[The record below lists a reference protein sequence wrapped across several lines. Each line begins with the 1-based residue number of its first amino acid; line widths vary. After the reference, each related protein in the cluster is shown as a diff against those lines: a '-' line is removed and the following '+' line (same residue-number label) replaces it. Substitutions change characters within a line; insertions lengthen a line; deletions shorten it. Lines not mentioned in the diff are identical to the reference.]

1 MSSSSGQD
9 LDALKASLR
18 KTQAKIRA
26 EQSTMA
32 DQTAQAIAA
41 EADRI
46 IAAFGLTTDD
56 IIAGYWPIK
65 TEIDPRP
72 LMAAMA
78 ERGLKTALP
87 ATPKPETPLIFHL
100 WQDGDVM
107 IDGLYGTS
115 EPHPNAPV
123 CAPNVLL
130 VPLLAFDDAGYR
142 LGYGGGFYDRSL
154 AALRQDS
161 DRVMAIGIAY
171 DAQKVISVPIGA
183 YDAKLDG
190 ILTETGLKQPKA
202 V

>member
-1 MSSSSGQD
+1 MPSSSGQD
-9 LDALKASLR
+9 LDTLKASLR

-26 EQSTMA
+26 EQSVRA
-32 DQTAQAIAA
+32 DQTAQSIAA
-41 EADRI
+41 EANHI
-46 IAAFGLTTDD
+46 IAAYGLTADD

-72 LMAAMA
+72 LMAALSV
-78 ERGLKTALP
+78 RGLKTALP
-87 ATPKPETPLIFHL
+87 ATPKPEMPLIFHL

-107 IDGLYGTS
+107 IDGFYGTS
-115 EPHPNAPV
+115 EPHPDAPI

-154 AALRQDS
+154 EALRQQS
-161 DRVMAIGIAY
+161 ERVMAIGIAY
-171 DAQKVISVPIGA
+171 DAQNVVRVPIGP

-190 ILTETGLKQPKA
+190 ILTETGLKQP
-202 V
+202 

>member
-1 MSSSSGQD
+1 MTSSSGQD
-9 LDALKASLR
+9 LDTLKASLR

-26 EQSTMA
+26 KQASIA
-32 DQTAQAIAA
+32 DQTSQAIAA

-72 LMAAMA
+72 LMAVMA

-100 WQDGDVM
+100 WQDGDEM

-115 EPHPNAPV
+115 EPHPDAPV

-154 AALRQDS
+154 AALRQET

-171 DAQKVISVPIGA
+171 DAQKVVSVPIGA
-183 YDAKLDG
+183 YDAKLNG
-190 ILTETGLKQPKA
+190 VLTETGLKQP
-202 V
+202 

>member
-1 MSSSSGQD
+1 MPSSSGQD
-9 LDALKASLR
+9 LDTLKASLR

-26 EQSTMA
+26 EQSVRA
-32 DQTAQAIAA
+32 DQTAQSIAA
-41 EADRI
+41 EANHI
-46 IAAFGLTTDD
+46 IAAYGLTVDD

-72 LMAAMA
+72 LMAALSA
-78 ERGLKTALP
+78 RGLKTALP
-87 ATPKPETPLIFHL
+87 ATPKPEMPLIFHL

-115 EPHPNAPV
+115 EPHPDAPI

-154 AALRQDS
+154 EALRQQS
-161 DRVMAIGIAY
+161 ERVMAIGIAY
-171 DAQKVISVPIGA
+171 DVQNVVRVPIGP

-190 ILTETGLKQPKA
+190 ILTETGLKQP
-202 V
+202 